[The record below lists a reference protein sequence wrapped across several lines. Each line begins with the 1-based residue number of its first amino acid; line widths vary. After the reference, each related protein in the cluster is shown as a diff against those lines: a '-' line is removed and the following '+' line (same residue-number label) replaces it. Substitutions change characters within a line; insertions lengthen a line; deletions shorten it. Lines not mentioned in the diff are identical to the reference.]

1 MTVDTRRSMSQA
13 SQPVIVVHRQV
24 KRAKEKE
31 DAGVNINADRPYNW
45 VERQYLRFM
54 SVVLARQLI

>member
-1 MTVDTRRSMSQA
+1 VIDTNRTGKPVTVVLR
-13 SQPVIVVHRQV
+13 QPQ
-24 KRAKEKE
+24 RAKKKE

-45 VERQYLRFM
+45 VEKLYLRFM